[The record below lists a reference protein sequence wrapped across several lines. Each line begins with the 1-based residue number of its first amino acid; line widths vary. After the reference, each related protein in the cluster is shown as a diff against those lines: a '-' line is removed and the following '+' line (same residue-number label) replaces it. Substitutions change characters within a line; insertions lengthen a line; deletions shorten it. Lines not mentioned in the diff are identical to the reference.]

1 MRTSWGY
8 ILAELGDAPLRE
20 IEAHDRQCRRMKRL
34 YHHPKAGHEARRRI
48 RKTNKVD
55 MLLRQL
61 LED

>member
-8 ILAELGDAPLRE
+8 ILTELSDSPLRE
-20 IEAHDRQCRRMKRL
+20 IEAHDRQCRRMKRI
-34 YHHPKAGHEARRRI
+34 YHHPKAGESAVKRGRRA
-48 RKTNKVD
+48 NKVD